1 MKDALGLQEVTGNTP
16 IFAKISFVSH
26 LINIEIYMLT
36 IHIDEIYL
44 EALLD
49 MKFDSDENEI
59 VLKIIRRN

>member
-36 IHIDEIYL
+36 INEIYL
-44 EALLD
+44 EALSD
-49 MKFDSDENEI
+49 MKLESDENEI
-59 VLKIIRRN
+59 VSKVIKRN